1 MSISGSFTHRLI
13 LVRHGISE
21 GSLEGRFFGKTDT
34 LLLPNAKEQIIQAS
48 SKISPWLEEFP
59 SLKFYSSP
67 LRRATSTLQILTESL
82 KLSKKNFFSEVV
94 NEFSELDFGEW
105 EGETSSSLMEKYPE
119 IFSDHCRNIVKS
131 NPPGGESLTDLRSRV
146 CPTLLNILS
155 CSVGHTI
162 VVVAHLAV
170 NRVILCSIL
179 GMPISN
185 FFFISQNNASLNIID
200 FKEEVPQVRLING

>member
-1 MSISGSFTHRLI
+1 MSIYGNSTHRLI
-13 LVRHGISE
+13 LIRHGISE

-34 LLLPNAKEQIIQAS
+34 PLLTDGKEQTIQIS

-59 SLKFYSSP
+59 SVKFYSSP
-67 LRRATSTLQILTESL
+67 LCRATSTMQILIESL
-82 KLSKKNFFSEVV
+82 KLRSKILSSEIV

-105 EGETSSSLMEKYPE
+105 EGETSSSLMEKCPQLFTE
-119 IFSDHCRNIVKS
+119 HCRNIVTS
-131 NPPGGESLTDLRSRV
+131 NPPGGESLSDLWNRV
-146 CPTLLNILS
+146 CPSLSNILS
-155 CSVGHTI
+155 SAGGYTV

-179 GMPISN
+179 GIPISN
-185 FFFISQNNASLNIID
+185 FFFISQNNACLNIID

>member
-1 MSISGSFTHRLI
+1 M
-13 LVRHGISE
+13 
-21 GSLEGRFFGKTDT
+21 
-34 LLLPNAKEQIIQAS
+34 PNAKEQIIQAS

-131 NPPGGESLTDLRSRV
+131 NPPGGESLTDLWSRV